1 MTRLRWLALEL
12 FTPIALIALW
22 WWRSSGSKA
31 PYFPPLSAIVS
42 DFRAIY
48 IWHGLRTDVAYSLGH
63 FAVGFA
69 FGVSLGFVTGVV
81 LGLSARVRR
90 NVAPVTE
97 FFRAMPIVAIIP
109 IGLVMVGPG
118 LILEAG
124 LIALGSTWAV
134 MLNTADGVR
143 GVDPIVVETARSYGL
158 TRAQQLRTIIVP
170 AAMPQV
176 LAGVRV
182 AVGLGVTVMIV
193 ANMFVST
200 EGLGAQVAIA
210 QETFQIKDAWAGIL
224 MIAIVGIA
232 ITAVYTVIHNR
243 LLAWHRGWRASAVT
257 R

>member
-1 MTRLRWLALEL
+1 VRRVRLLALEL
-12 FTPIALIALW
+12 VVPAALIALW
-22 WWRSSGSKA
+22 WWRSANSKS
-31 PYFPPLSAIVS
+31 PYFPPLSQILSEFRIV
-42 DFRAIY
+42 Y
-48 IWHGLRTDVAYSLGH
+48 IWHGLRTDVLYSLGH

-69 FGVSLGFVTGVV
+69 FGVALGFLAGLVT
-81 LGLSARVRR
+81 GLSARTRR
-90 NVAPVTE
+90 NIAPVAE
-97 FFRAMPIVAIIP
+97 FFRAMPIVAVIP

-124 LIALGSTWAV
+124 LIAIGSTWAV

-158 TRAQQLRTIIVP
+158 SRAQQIRRVIVP

-193 ANMFVST
+193 ANMFIST

-210 QETFQIKDAWAGIL
+210 QENFQIKDAWAGII
-224 MIAIVGIA
+224 MIGIVGIV
-232 ITAVYTVIHNR
+232 ITALYTAVHNR
-243 LLAWHRGWRASAVT
+243 LLAWHRGWRAAGPAT
-257 R
+257 